1 VCDRFYYTLE
11 KIGEILHMAKSG
23 RLIVKVDEQISHKL
37 LGQVLIDEK
46 GTKIGKIIELIG
58 SVKSPYASVITTI
71 DSKYSVGGGK
81 VFTSDAHNQQ
91 FNSSR
96 KKGRLKRRR
105 RT

>member
-1 VCDRFYYTLE
+1 LE

-23 RLIVKVDEQISHKL
+23 RLIVKVDEQVSHKL
-37 LGQVLIDEK
+37 LGQALINEK

-58 SVKSPYASVITTI
+58 SVESPYASVIPTV
-71 DSKYSVGGGK
+71 DSKYFVGGK

-96 KKGRLKRRR
+96 KRGRMKRRR

>member
-37 LGQVLIDEK
+37 LGQALIDEK

-58 SVKSPYASVITTI
+58 SVKSPYASVIPTI
-71 DSKYSVGGGK
+71 DSKYSVGGK

-96 KKGRLKRRR
+96 KRGRLKRRR